1 MFSFLSY
8 WLLNPLNKNL
18 QRITKADK
26 TIANNPD
33 YRSIKFP
40 VSKNGYSKT
49 EKKNCINVFCYQNYI
64 FYPAHIVKIGLRL
77 YGFIIS

>member
-49 EKKNCINVFCYQNYI
+49 EKKKL
-64 FYPAHIVKIGLRL
+64 H
-77 YGFIIS
+77 